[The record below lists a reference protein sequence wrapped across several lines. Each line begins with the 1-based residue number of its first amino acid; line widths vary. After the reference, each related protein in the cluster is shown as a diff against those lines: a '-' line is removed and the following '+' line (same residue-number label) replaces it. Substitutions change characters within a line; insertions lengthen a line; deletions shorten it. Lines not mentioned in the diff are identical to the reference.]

1 MHTYRIFR
9 LFILGNKQGSLRRN
23 RIEENAAKVK
33 NQKIVFH
40 LSFSF
45 FFFFSYEHV
54 KSRPNIRVYAFARWN
69 RY

>member
-1 MHTYRIFR
+1 MYRILR
-9 LFILGNKQGSLRRN
+9 IFILGNWQGSRRRN

-40 LSFSF
+40 LRYS
-45 FFFFSYEHV
+45 FFSYEHV
-54 KSRPNIRVYAFARWN
+54 KSRRNIRVYAFARWY